1 MTRMFTGSEELM
13 LRQLSSVDLHLLFG
27 TAMHDATS
35 NRERR
40 GPCSGRKLGLIR
52 LERYDVRVHVLAIL
66 YQRPVAHD
74 CGQVV

>member
-1 MTRMFTGSEELM
+1 MKDQYDHGVRRAHASN
-13 LRQLSSVDLHLLFG
+13 VDLHLLFG
-27 TAMHDATS
+27 TWRMHDATT

-40 GPCSGRKLGLIR
+40 ASVVLDWAFR
-52 LERYDVRVHVLAIL
+52 LERYDVRVYVLAVL